1 MLHQTIGP
9 YNYQCICLNSMF
21 CIPNTAVLVLWW
33 PQLVLLHFRT
43 QDINEL
49 TQSIYIPRGVNTEAL
64 SRTAS
69 WDYQPEG
76 FKVSCV
82 YHEVAKWPFNYYHPT
97 YASFL
102 WRVSYWAF
110 QKKRTNQKIARVQL
124 PVCPH
129 SEDWIEYKRMCFSFK
144 KKNSHHSGFIAAQS
158 ILTSNE
164 QMSIFKIK

>member
-1 MLHQTIGP
+1 MGP
-9 YNYQCICLNSMF
+9 YNYQCIWLNSMF
-21 CIPNTAVLVLWW
+21 CIANAVVLVLLW
-33 PQLVLLHFRT
+33 PRQSVLLHFRT

-82 YHEVAKWPFNYYHPT
+82 YHEVAKWPFNYNI
-97 YASFL
+97 SFL

-110 QKKRTNQKIARVQL
+110 PKKKRTNQKMARAQL
-124 PVCPH
+124 PVCLH
-129 SEDWIEYKRMCFSFK
+129 SED
-144 KKNSHHSGFIAAQS
+144 
-158 ILTSNE
+158 
-164 QMSIFKIK
+164 

>member
-9 YNYQCICLNSMF
+9 YNYQCIWLNSMF
-21 CIPNTAVLVLWW
+21 CIANAVLLVLLW
-33 PQLVLLHFRT
+33 PQSVLLHFGT

-82 YHEVAKWPFNYYHPT
+82 YHEVAKWPFILIITPPT
-97 YASFL
+97 CTSFL

-110 QKKRTNQKIARVQL
+110 QKELIKTQRERSSPYAFILRT
-124 PVCPH
+124 
-129 SEDWIEYKRMCFSFK
+129 
-144 KKNSHHSGFIAAQS
+144 
-158 ILTSNE
+158 
-164 QMSIFKIK
+164 

>member
-1 MLHQTIGP
+1 MGP
-9 YNYQCICLNSMF
+9 YNYQCIWRNSMF
-21 CIPNTAVLVLWW
+21 CIVNAVVLVLLW
-33 PQLVLLHFRT
+33 PRQSVLLHFRT

-82 YHEVAKWPFNYYHPT
+82 YHEVAKWPFNYNI
-97 YASFL
+97 SFL

-110 QKKRTNQKIARVQL
+110 
-124 PVCPH
+124 P
-129 SEDWIEYKRMCFSFK
+129 K
-144 KKNSHHSGFIAAQS
+144 KKEQIKKWQEHSSRCAFILRTELS
-158 ILTSNE
+158 TKENVFHSR
-164 QMSIFKIK
+164 KK

>member
-1 MLHQTIGP
+1 
-9 YNYQCICLNSMF
+9 MF
-21 CIPNTAVLVLWW
+21 CIVNAVVLVLLW
-33 PQLVLLHFRT
+33 PRQSVLLHFRT

-82 YHEVAKWPFNYYHPT
+82 YHEVAKWPFNYNI
-97 YASFL
+97 SFL

-110 QKKRTNQKIARVQL
+110 PK
-124 PVCPH
+124 
-129 SEDWIEYKRMCFSFK
+129 K
-144 KKNSHHSGFIAAQS
+144 KKNKSKNGKSAAPGVPS
-158 ILTSNE
+158 
-164 QMSIFKIK
+164 F

>member
-9 YNYQCICLNSMF
+9 YNYYQCIWLNSMF
-21 CIPNTAVLVLWW
+21 CIPNTVVLVLWW
-33 PQLVLLHFRT
+33 PQSVLLHFHM

-49 TQSIYIPRGVNTEAL
+49 TKSIYIPRGVNTEAL

-82 YHEVAKWPFNYYHPT
+82 YHEVAKWPFNYHPT
-97 YASFL
+97 YTSFL

-110 QKKRTNQKIARVQL
+110 QKELIKTQQERSSPYAFILRTELSTNECVF
-124 PVCPH
+124 H
-129 SEDWIEYKRMCFSFK
+129 SRK
-144 KKNSHHSGFIAAQS
+144 K
-158 ILTSNE
+158 
-164 QMSIFKIK
+164 

>member
-9 YNYQCICLNSMF
+9 YDYRCIWL
-21 CIPNTAVLVLWW
+21 I
-33 PQLVLLHFRT
+33 LLHFCT

-82 YHEVAKWPFNYYHPT
+82 YHEVTKWPFNYHPT
-97 YASFL
+97 YTSFRR
-102 WRVSYWAF
+102 RVSYWAF
-110 QKKRTNQKIARVQL
+110 QKKELIKKQQESSSPCAFILRTELRTKGCVF
-124 PVCPH
+124 H
-129 SEDWIEYKRMCFSFK
+129 SRK
-144 KKNSHHSGFIAAQS
+144 K
-158 ILTSNE
+158 
-164 QMSIFKIK
+164 